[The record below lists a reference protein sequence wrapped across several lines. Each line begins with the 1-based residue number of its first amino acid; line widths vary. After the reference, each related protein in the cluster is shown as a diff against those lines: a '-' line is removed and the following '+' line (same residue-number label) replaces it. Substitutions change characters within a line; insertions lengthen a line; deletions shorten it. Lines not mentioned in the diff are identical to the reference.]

1 VARRVRQRLQLP
13 VSAPRT
19 ASPPREAPDAAAS
32 DEASRRPLHRHAAFM
47 RFWWGRLAGTTAN
60 QMLMVAVGWQMYGL
74 TGSAWDLGLVGL
86 LQFLPALALVLV
98 AGHVADRFERRRVLA
113 LCMAVQASIAVV
125 LVLATLQGWA
135 DRRLL
140 LALSVA
146 IGAAKAFQM
155 PAQQAIVP
163 LLVPDAVL
171 PRALAFSSA
180 GMQMAIIGGPALGG
194 FLFAAGTAVVYAA
207 CALAF
212 AIACGLFAT
221 LRHAPPLLAK
231 EPLSLKAVFAGV
243 HFIRHR
249 PVVLGAISLDLFAVL
264 LGGAT
269 ALLPIFAK
277 DVLHVGAWGLGLLRA
292 APAVGALAMSGWL
305 SWRPIRRRV
314 GARML
319 AAVAVYG
326 ACMLAFG
333 VSTSFWLSLAVL
345 ALSGAADMVSVVVRQ
360 SLVQLETPN
369 EMRGRVSAVNSIF
382 IGASNQLG
390 EFESG
395 ATAALLGP
403 VGSVLLGG
411 VGTLAVA
418 ALWSRLFPALAQRE
432 TLGGA
437 PPAGDAPP
445 AEPTG
450 NSAPGGTADAAAAP
464 RAAPR
469 G

>member
-1 VARRVRQRLQLP
+1 

-19 ASPPREAPDAAAS
+19 APPQPGSADPAADDAA
-32 DEASRRPLHRHAAFM
+32 RPLRGHAAFM

-60 QMLMVAVGWQMYGL
+60 QMLMLAVGWQMYGL

-113 LCMAVQASIAVV
+113 LCMAVQAAIAAV

-163 LLVPDAVL
+163 LLVPESVL

-180 GMQMAIIGGPALGG
+180 GMQVAIIGGPALGG

-212 AIACGLFAT
+212 ALAGGLFAT
-221 LRHAPPLLAK
+221 LRHAPPALAK
-231 EPLSLKAVFAGV
+231 EPLSLTAVFAGV

-277 DVLHVGAWGLGLLRA
+277 DVLHVGAWGLGLLRG
-292 APAVGALAMSGWL
+292 APADGALAMSAWL

-319 AAVAVYG
+319 VAVAVYG

-418 ALWSRLFPALAQRE
+418 ALWMRLFPALAQRE
-432 TLGGA
+432 TLGTAPAVGEA
-437 PPAGDAPP
+437 PPAAAGS
-445 AEPTG
+445 TG
-450 NSAPGGTADAAAAP
+450 GPGGTAAEARRTAS
-464 RAAPR
+464 R